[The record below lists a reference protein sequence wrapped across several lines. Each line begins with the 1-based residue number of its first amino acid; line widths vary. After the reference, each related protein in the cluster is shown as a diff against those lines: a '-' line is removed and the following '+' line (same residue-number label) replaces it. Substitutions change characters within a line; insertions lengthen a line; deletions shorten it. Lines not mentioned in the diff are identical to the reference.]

1 VDLVEASHR
10 VLAGRVPPEVSG
22 RVQRWLEHDGVRVH
36 RGRPVE
42 EIAREQGGSLV
53 VSGLRADLVL
63 VALGVQPATGWLRE
77 AGVARAGGGAV
88 LVDPWGRSS
97 VPGLFAVGDAA
108 ARWSDRYA
116 RHLAG
121 GHWTEALNAPES
133 VAPAVALWLAGNPRD
148 DGWGTP
154 PAGVPVA
161 DPIPY
166 VFSDLGARRLLV
178 LGDAGRGRVVLRED
192 PGPGDRLAESWSAF
206 TLDASDR
213 LVGMCTSGRPRDLAA
228 ARRAMLAHPA
238 GTPRTDPAALADP
251 AATAAT
257 MFPGEG

>member
-1 VDLVEASHR
+1 
-10 VLAGRVPPEVSG
+10 
-22 RVQRWLEHDGVRVH
+22 
-36 RGRPVE
+36 
-42 EIAREQGGSLV
+42 
-53 VSGLRADLVL
+53 
-63 VALGVQPATGWLRE
+63 
-77 AGVARAGGGAV
+77 
-88 LVDPWGRSS
+88 
-97 VPGLFAVGDAA
+97 
-108 ARWSDRYA
+108 
-116 RHLAG
+116 
-121 GHWTEALNAPES
+121 
-133 VAPAVALWLAGNPRD
+133 
-148 DGWGTP
+148 
-154 PAGVPVA
+154 VPVA

-166 VFSDLGARRLLV
+166 VFSDLGERRLLV

-213 LVGMCTSGRPRDLAA
+213 LVGMCTSGRPRDMAA